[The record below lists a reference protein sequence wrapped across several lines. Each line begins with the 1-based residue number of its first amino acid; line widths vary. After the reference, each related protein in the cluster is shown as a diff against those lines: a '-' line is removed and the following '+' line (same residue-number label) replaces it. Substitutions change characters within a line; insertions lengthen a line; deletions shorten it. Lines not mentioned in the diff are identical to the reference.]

1 MIEALEIVGAVDGS
15 GNLKKRKRDVGEGA
29 APPPQCKS
37 NIGSA
42 GLLCFLIG
50 VIGCQSSR

>member
-1 MIEALEIVGAVDGS
+1 MATIKKEAGGGA
-15 GNLKKRKRDVGEGA
+15 GEGA

-37 NIGSA
+37 NIDSA
-42 GLLCFLIG
+42 GLLRFLIG